1 MLKMAYWVLWT
12 VPDEPKPEEPMKH
25 QCDYG
30 EWVWVSGG
38 GGGGGLLSGCERSL
52 MGAQVSMIMV
62 NGESSTSGTS

>member
-1 MLKMAYWVLWT
+1 
-12 VPDEPKPEEPMKH
+12 MKH

-38 GGGGGLLSGCERSL
+38 GGGGTLSGCERSL

>member
-38 GGGGGLLSGCERSL
+38 GGVVEW
-52 MGAQVSMIMV
+52 V
-62 NGESSTSGTS
+62 